1 MPDPANPPAGCRFH
15 PRCPLAQDSCRE
27 LDQRLAPVA
36 GREIACHISIG
47 REPALTWFVNAH
59 VDRRADRRAAD
70 RRAIETAADGTVA
83 QVAAA
88 PPRWAAATGQ
98 VIDVAGRWLLPG
110 LISCHTHLS
119 MVFPFSDDR
128 RGGEPGL
135 TAYRSATRASEA
147 LRAGITTI
155 RCVHE
160 QNRADLLLRTA
171 VRRGWFAAPRI
182 LGAGRAVSTPGGHGQ
197 GSACAYATGEQEFYA
212 AALAEL
218 AAGADHVKIFINSGL
233 AGPDEHYEHP
243 EMTDGEIRG
252 AVRAAAEHDTYVV
265 AHSGEP
271 AAIRQAL
278 AQGVRCFEHA
288 YRLDDETAA
297 LLARPGI
304 FVTPTLC
311 VTRSESW
318 MRANGFEE
326 HSIRNA
332 SQAADDHLASVQRA
346 IRAGVTLVNGTDYP
360 ARRPGRRDPGR
371 GARAAADGRGRAVPA
386 AQPAERVGQ
395 RGRAARH
402 RRPRRADQARL
413 RGRLRG
419 RGRRSAGRPGRAAR
433 RSRWWSRADA

>member
-1 MPDPANPPAGCRFH
+1 MVDVLTG
-15 PRCPLAQDSCRE
+15 
-27 LDQRLAPVA
+27 QRL
-36 GREIACHISIG
+36 HQ
-47 REPALTWFVNAH
+47 
-59 VDRRADRRAAD
+59 RAV
-70 RRAIETAADGTVA
+70 ETAADGTVA
-83 QVAAA
+83 QVTATA
-88 PPRWAAATGQ
+88 PAGLPDAE
-98 VIDVAGRWLLPG
+98 VVDVAGRWLLPG

-119 MVFPFSDDR
+119 VVFPFSATD
-128 RGGEPGL
+128 EAENPAV
-135 TAYRSATRASEA
+135 TAYRSATRAGEA
-147 LRAGITTI
+147 LRAGVTTI

-182 LGAGRAVSTPGGHGQ
+182 IGAGRAVSTRGGHGQ
-197 GSACAYATGEQEFYA
+197 GSACAYATGEQEFYQ

-218 AAGADHVKIFINSGL
+218 AAGADHVKIFINGGL
-233 AGPDEHYEHP
+233 AGRDEHYEQP

-271 AAIRQAL
+271 TAIRQAL

-318 MRANGFEE
+318 MRERGFEE

-332 SQAADDHLASVQRA
+332 LAAADEHLTSIQRA

-360 ARRPGRRDPGR
+360 PGDPVGGIPAAVHELLLMA
-371 GARAAADGRGRAVPA
+371 GAGLSPLLSLQSVSVNAAALLGLGD
-386 AQPAERVGQ
+386 RVGQ
-395 RGRAARH
+395 I
-402 RRPRRADQARL
+402 
-413 RGRLRG
+413 
-419 RGRRSAGRPGRAAR
+419 RPGYEADFVAVAADPLDDLAALRAISLVVQGGRVVREDAR
-433 RSRWWSRADA
+433 

>member
-1 MPDPANPPAGCRFH
+1 MVDVLTGERFY
-15 PRCPLAQDSCRE
+15 
-27 LDQRLAPVA
+27 QRAV
-36 GREIACHISIG
+36 
-47 REPALTWFVNAH
+47 
-59 VDRRADRRAAD
+59 
-70 RRAIETAADGTVA
+70 ETAADGTVA
-83 QVAAA
+83 QVTATA
-88 PPRWAAATGQ
+88 PAGLPDAE
-98 VIDVAGRWLLPG
+98 VVDVAGRWLLPG

-119 MVFPFSDDR
+119 VVFPFSATD
-128 RGGEPGL
+128 EAENPAV

-147 LRAGITTI
+147 LRAGVTTI

-171 VRRGWFAAPRI
+171 VRRGWFTAPRI
-182 LGAGRAVSTPGGHGQ
+182 IGAGRAVSTRGGHGQ
-197 GSACAYATGEQEFYA
+197 GSACAYASGEQEFYQ

-218 AAGADHVKIFINSGL
+218 AAGADHVKIFINGGL
-233 AGPDEHYEHP
+233 AGRDEHYEQP

-271 AAIRQAL
+271 TAIRQAL

-318 MRANGFEE
+318 MRDRGFEE

-332 SQAADDHLASVQRA
+332 LAAADDHLASIQRA

-360 ARRPGRRDPGR
+360 PGDPVGGIPAAVHELLLMA
-371 GARAAADGRGRAVPA
+371 GAGLSPLLSLQSVSVNAAALLGLGD
-386 AQPAERVGQ
+386 RVGQ
-395 RGRAARH
+395 I
-402 RRPRRADQARL
+402 
-413 RGRLRG
+413 
-419 RGRRSAGRPGRAAR
+419 RPGYEADLVAVAADPLDDLAALRAISLVVQGGRVVREDAR
-433 RSRWWSRADA
+433 

>member
-1 MPDPANPPAGCRFH
+1 VVDVLTGER
-15 PRCPLAQDSCRE
+15 LY
-27 LDQRLAPVA
+27 QRAV
-36 GREIACHISIG
+36 
-47 REPALTWFVNAH
+47 
-59 VDRRADRRAAD
+59 
-70 RRAIETAADGTVA
+70 ETAADGTVA
-83 QVAAA
+83 QVTATA
-88 PPRWAAATGQ
+88 PAGLPDAE
-98 VIDVAGRWLLPG
+98 VVDVAGRWLLPG

-119 MVFPFSDDR
+119 VVFPFSATD
-128 RGGEPGL
+128 EAENPAV
-135 TAYRSATRASEA
+135 TAFRSATRASEA
-147 LRAGITTI
+147 LRAGVTTI

-171 VRRGWFAAPRI
+171 VRHGWFAAPRI
-182 LGAGRAVSTPGGHGQ
+182 IGAGRAVSTRGGHGQ
-197 GSACAYATGEQEFYA
+197 GSACAYASGEQEFYQ

-218 AAGADHVKIFINSGL
+218 AAGADHVKIFINGGL
-233 AGPDEHYEHP
+233 AGRDEHYEQP

-271 AAIRQAL
+271 TAIRQAL

-318 MRANGFEE
+318 MRERGFEE

-332 SQAADDHLASVQRA
+332 LAAADEHLNSIQRA

-360 ARRPGRRDPGR
+360 PGDPVG
-371 GARAAADGRGRAVPA
+371 GIPA
-386 AQPAERVGQ
+386 AVHELLLMAGAGLSPLLSLQSVSVNAATLLGIGDRVGQ
-395 RGRAARH
+395 I
-402 RRPRRADQARL
+402 
-413 RGRLRG
+413 
-419 RGRRSAGRPGRAAR
+419 RPGYAGDFVAVAADPLRDLDALRAISLVVQGGPVVREDAR
-433 RSRWWSRADA
+433 